1 MVASVCMNPSIDRT
15 LSLDSFALGG
25 TNRALKSVDHPGG
38 KGINT
43 AIACRRL
50 GMESA
55 LYGYLYEDHR
65 KVIMDA
71 LEKEGVQV
79 RCDIRQGRSRLNM
92 KIHVKDRG
100 DITEVNEM
108 GAAVSKEEARAIA
121 LRITKDSAD
130 YEMLLLTGSLP
141 PGCPDDFYEKIAK
154 ESAAPVILDT
164 TGEALRL
171 GIRSGNIHLIKP
183 NLSELE
189 ALVGRKLFSLREI
202 KQAAMECTGMG
213 VKYVVVSLGE
223 KGAVMTDGKDCFHCP
238 ALPVKVGSTVGAGD
252 CMVAGITYSLTRT
265 KDDLKTTLRRAV
277 AAGTAGTI
285 TQGTDLLYMDDFNF
299 YFEEMQKTKIIDMR
313 D

>member
-15 LSLDSFALGG
+15 LYLDSFALGG
-25 TNRALKSVDHPGG
+25 TNRALKAVDHPGG

-50 GMESA
+50 GLKSA

-71 LEKEGVQV
+71 LEKESVQV

-92 KIHVKDRG
+92 KILVKDRG

-108 GAAVSKEEARAIA
+108 GAHVPADEADAIA
-121 LRITKDSAD
+121 ARIIKDSPGF
-130 YEMLLLTGSLP
+130 EMLLLTGSLP

-154 ESAAPVILDT
+154 NSAAPVILDT

-189 ALVGRKLFSLREI
+189 SLVGRKLFSLRDI
-202 KQAAMECTGMG
+202 KQGAMECAGMG
-213 VKYVVVSLGE
+213 VKYVVVSMGK

-238 ALPVKVGSTVGAGD
+238 AIPVKVGSTVGAGD
-252 CMVAGITYSLTRT
+252 CMVAGITYSLTRMD
-265 KDDLKTTLRRAV
+265 DDLKTTLKRAV
-277 AAGTAGTI
+277 AAGTAGTV
-285 TQGTDLLYMDDFNF
+285 TEGTDLLYMDDFNF
-299 YFEEMQKTKIIDMR
+299 FFNEIKNTKITDMR